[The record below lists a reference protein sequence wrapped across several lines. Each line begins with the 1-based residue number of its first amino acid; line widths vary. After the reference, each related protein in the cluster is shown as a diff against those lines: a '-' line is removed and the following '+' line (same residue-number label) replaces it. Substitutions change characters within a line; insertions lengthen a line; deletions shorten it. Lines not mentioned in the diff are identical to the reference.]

1 MKWKRTLKNQT
12 PWISHC
18 YAKITKHTKH
28 KFAQQQKQNKKKKE
42 MEFLC
47 SNLDMSMFCNDDGLM
62 VTIVQTLVWTF
73 KNYIQ
78 NGKVCIMMATIDI
91 WIMWP

>member
-1 MKWKRTLKNQT
+1 
-12 PWISHC
+12 
-18 YAKITKHTKH
+18 
-28 KFAQQQKQNKKKKE
+28 